1 LNAISHH
8 LRKIL
13 ENPTAVLPR
22 MKHAVVKEK
31 AEKRGTPWTAR
42 IRHSGT
48 V

>member
-22 MKHAVVKEK
+22 MKHAEVKEK
-31 AEKRGTPWTAR
+31 AGKRGTP
-42 IRHSGT
+42 
-48 V
+48 